1 MMFCTNC
8 GCEVDENTNFCTNC
22 GAKIRKLEEYDLP
35 NSTNIVDGNNLTDLT
50 INDSEALNKN
60 ESVIETY
67 YEFQCSIDE
76 ERTNWMGEKIS
87 ERRDATVRVFKD
99 RLVINKT
106 GVFIKSDL
114 GSRTI
119 YFQDISSIDFDK
131 AGMFHITSSIKIILR
146 GGEFVTLLYCDD
158 EKYAV
163 LNGEWANYKE
173 NLIKPQPT
181 QSNSEMTNADE
192 LLKYADLYERGFL
205 TKEEFEQKKKELL

>member
-1 MMFCTNC
+1 MFCTNC
-8 GCEVDENTNFCTNC
+8 GFEVDANTNFCTNC
-22 GAKIRKLEEYDLP
+22 CAKLRKIDQSDLP
-35 NSTNIVDGNNLTDLT
+35 DSTNLVDSNNLTSLT
-50 INDSEALNKN
+50 VNDSEGLSKN
-60 ESVIETY
+60 ESVVETF
-67 YEFQCSIDE
+67 YEFQCSLDE
-76 ERTNWMGEKIS
+76 ERTNWMGERIS

-131 AGMFHITSSIKIILR
+131 AGIFHITSSIKIILR
-146 GGEFVTLLYCDD
+146 GGEYVTLLYCDE

-173 NLIKPQPT
+173 NLMNPQPN
-181 QSNSEMTNADE
+181 QSNPEMTNVDE

-205 TKEEFEQKKKELL
+205 TQEEFEQKKKELL

>member
-1 MMFCTNC
+1 MFCTNC
-8 GCEVDENTNFCTNC
+8 GCEVDENTNFCTKC
-22 GAKIRKLEEYDLP
+22 GAKIRKIEDYGLP
-35 NSTNIVDGNNLTDLT
+35 NSTNIADGNNLTDLT
-50 INDSEALNKN
+50 INDSEGLSKN
-60 ESVIETY
+60 ESVVETF
-67 YEFQCSIDE
+67 YEFQCSLDE
-76 ERTNWMGEKIS
+76 ERTNWMGERIS

-146 GGEFVTLLYCDD
+146 GGEYVTLLYCD
-158 EKYAV
+158 EGKYAM

-181 QSNSEMTNADE
+181 QSNPEMTNADE

-205 TKEEFEQKKKELL
+205 TQEEFEQKKKELL

>member
-1 MMFCTNC
+1 MY
-8 GCEVDENTNFCTNC
+8 NC
-22 GAKIRKLEEYDLP
+22 GAKIRKLEEYDLS
-35 NSTNIVDGNNLTDLT
+35 NSTNIVDGSNLTDLT
-50 INDSEALNKN
+50 VNDSEGLSKN
-60 ESVIETY
+60 ESVVETF

-99 RLVINKT
+99 RLIIYKT

-146 GGEFVTLLYCDD
+146 GGEFVTLLYCDED
-158 EKYAV
+158 KYVA
-163 LNGEWANYKE
+163 LNGEWSNYKE
-173 NLIKPQPT
+173 NLMKPQQIQLNP
-181 QSNSEMTNADE
+181 EMTPADE

-205 TKEEFEQKKKELL
+205 TQEEFEQKKKELL

>member
-1 MMFCTNC
+1 MYCSNC
-8 GCEVDENTNFCTNC
+8 GYELDDNNNFCTNC

-35 NSTNIVDGNNLTDLT
+35 NSTNIVDGNNLTGLT
-50 INDSEALNKN
+50 LNDSESLNNN
-60 ESVIETY
+60 ESVVETF

-99 RLVINKT
+99 RLIIYKT

-131 AGMFHITSSIKIILR
+131 AGIFYITSSIKIILR
-146 GGEFVTLLYCDD
+146 GGEFVTLLYCEED
-158 EKYAV
+158 KYLA
-163 LNGEWANYKE
+163 LNGEWSNYKE
-173 NLIKPQPT
+173 NLMKPEQI
-181 QSNSEMTNADE
+181 QSNPEMTPADE

>member
-1 MMFCTNC
+1 MFCTKC
-8 GCEVDENTNFCTNC
+8 GFEVDDNTNFCTNC
-22 GAKIRKLEEYDLP
+22 GAKLRKIEEYDLP
-35 NSTNIVDGNNLTDLT
+35 NSTNIIDENNLTGLT
-50 INDSEALNKN
+50 VNDSEDLNKN
-60 ESVIETY
+60 ESVVETF
-67 YEFQCSIDE
+67 YEFQCSLDE

-99 RLVINKT
+99 RLIIYKT

-146 GGEFVTLLYCDD
+146 GGEFVTLLYCDE

-163 LNGEWANYKE
+163 LNGEWASYKE
-173 NLIKPQPT
+173 NLMNPQPS
-181 QSNSEMTNADE
+181 QINPEMTNADE

-205 TKEEFEQKKKELL
+205 TQEEFEQKKKELL

>member
-1 MMFCTNC
+1 MFCTNC
-8 GCEVDENTNFCTNC
+8 GCELDENVNFCTNC
-22 GAKIRKLEEYDLP
+22 GAKLRKINQSDFP
-35 NSTNIVDGNNLTDLT
+35 DSTNLVDDTNLPSLT
-50 INDSEALNKN
+50 INDSEDLNKN
-60 ESVIETY
+60 ESVVETF
-67 YEFQCSIDE
+67 YEFQCSLDE

-99 RLVINKT
+99 RLIIYKT

-146 GGEFVTLLYCDD
+146 GGEFVTLLYCDE

-163 LNGEWANYKE
+163 LNGEWASYKE
-173 NLIKPQPT
+173 NLMNPQPS
-181 QSNSEMTNADE
+181 QINPEMTNADE

-205 TKEEFEQKKKELL
+205 TQEEFEQKKKELL